1 MFQSKSIKTR
11 GLLVMNSLK
20 QGLAAVGLQ
29 AALNSITKII
39 QKKLQIQFLLF

>member
-1 MFQSKSIKTR
+1 
-11 GLLVMNSLK
+11 MNSLK

-39 QKKLQIQFLLF
+39 QKKLDTIYFFLTFQ

>member
-1 MFQSKSIKTR
+1 
-11 GLLVMNSLK
+11 MNSLK

-39 QKKLQIQFLLF
+39 QKKVTNTISFFLTFQ